1 MFALRQFRFVGRP
14 HLAGVLG
21 LLAVA
26 VLVLSTSACNTV
38 SGFGQDVQ
46 AAGHALS
53 DTAEDVKD

>member
-1 MFALRQFRFVGRP
+1 MFALRQSRSVGRP
-14 HLAGVLG
+14 HLAGALG
-21 LLAVA
+21 GLALA

-38 SGFGQDVQ
+38 SGLGQDVQ